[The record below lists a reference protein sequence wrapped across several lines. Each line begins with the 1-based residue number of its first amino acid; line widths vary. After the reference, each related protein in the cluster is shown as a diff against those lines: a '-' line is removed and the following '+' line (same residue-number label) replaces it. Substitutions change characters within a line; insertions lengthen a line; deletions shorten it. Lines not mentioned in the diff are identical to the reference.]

1 MVEET
6 REPTQKTSPDEHKGN
21 HEETEQ
27 APESNHTAQERKDSQ
42 ANNAHETSPASADE
56 IVELIAPE
64 DIEALKLE
72 LAEAQA
78 KANEY
83 LDGWQRSRAE
93 FANFKKRL
101 ERDQAQAYQTA
112 AGSVIKRYL
121 EILDDLERALK
132 KRPQN
137 DEGVAWAEGIE
148 LIYHKLLASLE
159 AEGLKVMNIEGQL
172 FDPNL
177 HEAITQEESADH
189 QSGQII
195 EVLQHGYLLGDRVL
209 RPARVRVAK

>member
-1 MVEET
+1 
-6 REPTQKTSPDEHKGN
+6 
-21 HEETEQ
+21 
-27 APESNHTAQERKDSQ
+27 
-42 ANNAHETSPASADE
+42 
-56 IVELIAPE
+56 VELIAPE

-101 ERDQAQAYQTA
+101 ERDQAQAYQTT
-112 AGSVIKRYL
+112 AGNVIKRYL

-137 DEGVAWAEGIE
+137 GEGAAWAEGIE

-209 RPARVRVAK
+209 RSARVRVAK